1 MRVRRAAPQKPLTE
15 DQKKRA
21 LEAQK
26 AVKQINGWPLT
37 ANQVYQTYPS
47 VAPTMMSRFQNN
59 MRQNPF
65 MRNRMTFEEKY
76 WVNTNNTGHE
86 WTTIEPEALQTI
98 ADPEDNIVPPSLEED
113 GNQTSPL
120 PPGVVNASEVSDLD
134 AYIKEA
140 EKLQQE
146 SVYEAQNIPSTNSV
160 EVDRDIYENMD
171 LKELKEV
178 YASMWWTRDISHN
191 NNKKSIINLIIDL
204 ESNGSQE
211 KEEQWN
217 SDPATTIG

>member
-1 MRVRRAAPQKPLTE
+1 MRIRRATPQKPLTE
-15 DQKKRA
+15 DQKARA
-21 LEAQK
+21 IEAQK
-26 AVKQINGWPLT
+26 HVQQLNGWPLT
-37 ANQVYQTYPS
+37 ANQVYQNYPAA
-47 VAPTMMSRFQNN
+47 APTMASRFQDN
-59 MRQNPF
+59 MRKNPF

-76 WVNTNNTGHE
+76 WVLNNTHNE
-86 WTTIEPEALQTI
+86 WTVIEESALQTI
-98 ADPEDNIVPPSLEED
+98 NTQEDTVVPPSLEED
-113 GNQTSPL
+113 SNQTSPL

-146 SVYEAQNIPSTNSV
+146 GVYESQNIPATESAGVN
-160 EVDRDIYENMD
+160 RDIYENMD
-171 LKELKEV
+171 LKGLKEV
-178 YASMWWTRDISHN
+178 YASLWGTRDISHN

>member
-76 WVNTNNTGHE
+76 WVNTNTGHE
-86 WTTIEPEALQTI
+86 WTTIEQEALQTI
-98 ADPEDNIVPPSLEED
+98 SDPEDNIVPPSLEED
-113 GNQTSPL
+113 SNQTSPL

-146 SVYEAQNIPSTNSV
+146 SVYEAQNIPSTNSA
-160 EVDRDIYENMD
+160 EVDRSIYENMD

-178 YASMWWTRDISHN
+178 YASMWGTRDISHN

-217 SDPATTIG
+217 SDPATTNG